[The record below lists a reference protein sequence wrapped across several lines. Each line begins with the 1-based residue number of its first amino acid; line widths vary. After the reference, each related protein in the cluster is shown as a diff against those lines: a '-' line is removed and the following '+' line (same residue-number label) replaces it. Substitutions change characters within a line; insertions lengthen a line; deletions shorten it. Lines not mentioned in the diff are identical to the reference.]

1 MAEVITSTANA
12 KVKHL
17 VALSEKSSL
26 RKSEGVFVLEG
37 AREVERAIAA
47 GYQPRAIYVCPDI
60 FNNESKSSPNV
71 PAVPVFEVSKPV
83 YEKIAYRGSTEGV
96 VAEMYIK
103 DRALDELQ
111 LGPNPLV
118 VVLEGVEKPGNLGAV
133 LRSADA
139 VGIDAL
145 ILADSRVDLYNPNVL
160 RASTG
165 AVFSVPTIAC
175 TSAQAIDFLKDKGI
189 NIYTAQLQDSE
200 LYYDTD
206 FRGPSAIVF
215 GTEATGLTNQWRL
228 AATSHIRIPM
238 NGISDSLNVSVS
250 AAVLMYE
257 ALRQRCI

>member
-47 GYQPRAIYVCPDI
+47 GYKPRAIYVCPDI
-60 FNNESKSSPNV
+60 FNSKTSFQASATPI
-71 PAVPVFEVSKPV
+71 FEVSRPV

-103 DRALDELQ
+103 DTSLDELQ
-111 LGPNPLV
+111 LGPNPLI

-145 ILADSRVDLYNPNVL
+145 ILADTRVDLYNPNVL

-165 AVFSVPTIAC
+165 AVFSVPTISC
-175 TSAQAIDFLKDKGI
+175 SSAQAIKFLKEKGI
-189 NIYTAQLQDSE
+189 RIYTAQLQDSN

-215 GTEATGLTNQWRL
+215 GTEATGLTNEWRT

-238 NGISDSLNVSVS
+238 NGIADSLNVSVS

-257 ALRQRCI
+257 ALRQRCV